1 VPLNSLS
8 FRFSLFVLMW
18 FSSVVRR
25 LLDIFSVLAEPFLAV
40 VGWISLW
47 SRSMSLT
54 FRLCSSIG
62 LSPVSLLIV
71 SLSDSVGLALAIS
84 ISIFS
89 FVGILRVF
97 ASVL

>member
-1 VPLNSLS
+1 MPLNNLS
-8 FRFSLFVLMW
+8 FRFSLFMLMW
-18 FSSVVRR
+18 FCSVACR
-25 LLDIFSVLAEPFLAV
+25 LLLIFSVLAEPFLAV
-40 VGWISLW
+40 VGWFSLW

-54 FRLCSSIG
+54 FRLCSSFG
-62 LSPVSLLIV
+62 LNPVSLLIV

-97 ASVL
+97 TSVL